1 MAVFLVKYKK
11 AGKIY
16 LQKFH
21 ARSQKELEESLQ
33 KKKIFVLE
41 VSYKEGFWG
50 RLNFQKPNAKEIL
63 GAFYQL
69 KLGLRANVPL
79 KEVLEGICKHTKNG
93 YLKKQFLQVSNALY
107 QGKEL
112 SLCFGEAGFS
122 EFICAMIGIGQKSGR
137 LAEAVEFVVL
147 ELKNQ
152 QKTQKILKKILLYP
166 LFVVSVMVFVF
177 LGITLFVLPQFESL
191 FASFDSSLPLASR
204 SLLFMRVLVLDYGVL
219 ILVVL
224 GFGMWLLW
232 KLYCANQKLQVK
244 ISSVFL
250 KIPFLGRVL
259 YFYQTSQ
266 FLLCFYWLYKS
277 HLELKEV
284 FEIAIKPL
292 SNAYLKEKL
301 EGIYPSLMRGVLIAD
316 SFEGS
321 GVWDSLSLQ
330 LLHSAKDQ
338 EGFLESLEMILGLH
352 QEELQDKSERLLAMM
367 EPLVVLVLGV
377 LVLWLALGIFLPLW
391 ELPMQIKRY

>member
-16 LQKFH
+16 AQKFR
-21 ARSQKELEESLQ
+21 ARSPKELEESLQ
-33 KKKIFVLE
+33 QKKIFVLE
-41 VSYKEGFWG
+41 VSYQEEFLEK
-50 RLNFQKPNAKEIL
+50 LNFQKPKIKEIL
-63 GAFYQL
+63 SAFYQL

-79 KEVLEGICKHTKNG
+79 KEVLEGICKHTKNRS
-93 YLKKQFLQVSNALY
+93 LKMQFLGVSKALY

-112 SLCFGEAGFS
+112 SLCFREAGFS
-122 EFICAMIGIGQKSGR
+122 EFVCAMIGIGQKSGK
-137 LAEAVEFVVL
+137 LAEAVEFIVL
-147 ELKNQ
+147 ELKGRQ
-152 QKTQKILKKILLYP
+152 KIQKTLKKILLYP
-166 LFVVSVMVFVF
+166 LFVVGLMILVF

-191 FASFDSSLPLASR
+191 FVSLDSTLPLASR

-219 ILVVL
+219 ILGIL
-224 GFGMWLLW
+224 GLLAWILW
-232 KLYCANQKLQVK
+232 KLYCLNQKFK
-244 ISSVFL
+244 IKVSRAVL
-250 KIPFLGRVL
+250 KIPFLGSVL
-259 YFYQTSQ
+259 YFSQTSQ

-284 FEIAIKPL
+284 FGIATKPL
-292 SNAYLKEKL
+292 SNAYLKERL
-301 EGIYPSLMRGVLIAD
+301 EGIYPRLMRGVLIAD
-316 SFEGS
+316 GFEGS

-352 QEELQDKSERLLAMM
+352 QEELQDKSERLLSIM
-367 EPLVVLVLGV
+367 EPLVVLVLGI

-391 ELPMQIKRY
+391 ELPMQIKG